1 VLLVSCGLGGPPW
14 SEEIVILGSGYFVAN
29 DQLGFTEA
37 IMWCWSGII
46 VGDSIIYLLGRF
58 VGERVY
64 SWPILRSHFLPIKR
78 KRFEDRFHAH
88 GTKATFLARFF
99 PGFRMIAFF
108 VAGNMRFSYLK
119 FVALDSI
126 GAALTVPVSI
136 WIGSLAVKEQAA
148 WMKVI
153 HDFKFPLLIL
163 GALGLS
169 VIIYLMARK
178 RRVKLRNLLHLRKQ
192 RAEDDA
198 QR

>member
-1 VLLVSCGLGGPPW
+1 MLLVSCGLGGPPW
-14 SEEIVILGSGYFVAN
+14 SEEIVILGSGYFVGTG
-29 DQLGFTEA
+29 QLGFTEA
-37 IMWCWSGII
+37 VMWCWTGII
-46 VGDSIIYLLGRF
+46 VGDSIIYFLGRF

-64 SWPILRSHFLPIKR
+64 SWPILRSHFLPAKR

-108 VAGNMRFSYLK
+108 VAGNMRFSYIK

-136 WIGSLAVKEQAA
+136 WIGSLVPAEKGP
-148 WMKVI
+148 WLKVI
-153 HDFKFPLLIL
+153 HDSKFPLLIA
-163 GALGLS
+163 GALGLA

-192 RAEDDA
+192 RAEDNA